1 MESICKEYAP
11 VLVTVYNRKKH
22 FSDCIDSLKKNHL
35 AKETI
40 LYIASDY
47 SSRKEDEQAVFEIRE
62 LIKNIDGFKEVRPI
76 LRTKNLGSYDS
87 VVSAITEV
95 LERHKCMIVTE
106 DDNVFSEY
114 YLHYMNDGLDKYKDD
129 TRIFSICG
137 FSFDNL
143 KIPHNYHSETY
154 LWSRNNPWGYGT
166 WRDRW
171 QNLDL
176 DLKVYPEFISN
187 KTKVKEFY
195 KIAPHELEIL
205 KADRRGDY
213 QALDVR
219 LSFNMFIN
227 NQYSVYPVKHLINNK
242 GFDGQGE
249 HCEINEK
256 SAKKFGGK
264 ELTDARV
271 AVDVNIT
278 PDKRIY
284 RRRRMLNLSYIRYY
298 IKIPLLQLKLVRKLN
313 DYRKNLIKNK
323 KQ

>member
-1 MESICKEYAP
+1 M
-11 VLVTVYNRKKH
+11 
-22 FSDCIDSLKKNHL
+22 
-35 AKETI
+35 
-40 LYIASDY
+40 
-47 SSRKEDEQAVFEIRE
+47 
-62 LIKNIDGFKEVRPI
+62 
-76 LRTKNLGSYDS
+76 
-87 VVSAITEV
+87 
-95 LERHKCMIVTE
+95 
-106 DDNVFSEY
+106 
-114 YLHYMNDGLDKYKDD
+114 
-129 TRIFSICG
+129 
-137 FSFDNL
+137 
-143 KIPHNYHSETY
+143 
-154 LWSRNNPWGYGT
+154 
-166 WRDRW
+166 
-171 QNLDL
+171 